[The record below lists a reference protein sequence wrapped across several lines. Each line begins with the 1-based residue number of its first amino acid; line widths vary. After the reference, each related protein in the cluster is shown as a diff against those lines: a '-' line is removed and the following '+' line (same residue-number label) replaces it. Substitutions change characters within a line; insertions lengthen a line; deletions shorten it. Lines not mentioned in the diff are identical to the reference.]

1 MFLQSEIADVLFLL
15 VKIILV
21 GIILG
26 FTQSNKEDGFLVFLY
41 DSDLMSQK
49 FLTNAVCIRKC

>member
-1 MFLQSEIADVLFLL
+1 MLRQSEIADVLFLL

-26 FTQSNKEDGFLVFLY
+26 FTQSNKEDGFFGLSL
-41 DSDLMSQK
+41 
-49 FLTNAVCIRKC
+49 R